1 MSPDPIP
8 TPPSSSTPLDP
19 SSPSH
24 PAPATNPPG
33 IADALPRSRARRPL
47 RFIIAIAL
55 LAAAVFAV
63 STHAADAPRALRA
76 GVIASPWLA
85 AAAILLP
92 AVNWLIMS
100 VSLWSLI
107 NRYGRVPLREM
118 ICLVGA
124 GWLLNYLPM
133 RPGLLGRVAYHKT
146 VHGVAI
152 RDSIRVSVW
161 SIGCAA
167 AAIAALAPACLLA
180 ARLGDPTT
188 QLLSIAAPLVLL
200 AAVAITLPRPGPR
213 LILFNIV
220 LRYLDLLTWTC
231 RYMVVFALIDH
242 PISWPGAGALACII
256 QIPMLIPLV
265 GNGLG
270 LREWTVGAMSGVLPE
285 SMPASG
291 GTLTTPLG
299 LAADLLNRFA
309 EVCCAVPVGLVCS
322 FFLSKRKPMPR

>member
-8 TPPSSSTPLDP
+8 NPPSSSTPLNP

-33 IADALPRSRARRPL
+33 VAAVLPRSRARRPL

-55 LAAAVFAV
+55 LAAAVSAV

-167 AAIAALAPACLLA
+167 AAIAVLAPACLLA
-180 ARLGDPTT
+180 ARLADPAT
-188 QLLSIAAPLVLL
+188 QLLSIAAPIALL
-200 AAVAITLPRPGPR
+200 AAVAIALPRPGPR
-213 LILFNIV
+213 LIAFNMV

-242 PISWPGAGALACII
+242 PISWPGAGALACVI

-285 SMPASG
+285 GMFTAKRALSTA
-291 GTLTTPLG
+291 TG
-299 LAADLLNRFA
+299 LAADLANRLG
-309 EVCCAVPVGLVCS
+309 EVCCAVPVGMVCS
-322 FFLSKRKPMPR
+322 GILYARKLR

>member
-1 MSPDPIP
+1 
-8 TPPSSSTPLDP
+8 
-19 SSPSH
+19 
-24 PAPATNPPG
+24 
-33 IADALPRSRARRPL
+33 LPRSRARRLL

-76 GVIASPWLA
+76 GVIAAPWLA

-100 VSLWSLI
+100 VSLWSLV

-118 ICLVGA
+118 FCLVGA

-146 VHGVAI
+146 VHGIAI

-167 AAIAALAPACLLA
+167 AAIAVLAPACLLA
-180 ARLGDPTT
+180 ARLADPAT
-188 QLLSIAAPLVLL
+188 QLLSIAAPIALL
-200 AAVAITLPRPGPR
+200 AAVAITLPRPRPR
-213 LILFNIV
+213 LIAFNMV

-242 PISWPGAGALACII
+242 PISWPGAGALACVI
-256 QIPMLIPLV
+256 QIPMLIPIV

-270 LREWTVGAMSGVLPE
+270 LREWTVGAMAGVLPAAAL
-285 SMPASG
+285 STRGS
-291 GTLTTPLG
+291 LTTTTG
-299 LAADLLNRFA
+299 LAADLFNRIA
-309 EVCCAVPVGLVCS
+309 EVCCALPVGLACS
-322 FFLSKRKPMPR
+322 AFLYTRKLR